1 MEERLKNFARA
12 NKREFDEA
20 EPPFGVWE
28 KIEKELDA
36 KKLMAVKNARVVRL
50 SLLFKLAASIT
61 IVVAAGIFLW
71 QYQYRQATDL
81 ANIDPALAKQQLH
94 YASEIESKVNEL
106 KSLENKEPQLY
117 SEFSSEIR
125 KMEESYQKLQNDLPN
140 SPNQE
145 ETVKAMI
152 RNLQIQTEVLN
163 QQLNV
168 IKQITDSK
176 NQQNEAQSI

>member
-1 MEERLKNFARA
+1 MEERLKNFARV

-50 SLLFKLAASIT
+50 SLLFKFAASIT

-94 YASEIESKVNEL
+94 YASEIELKVNEL

>member
-1 MEERLKNFARA
+1 MEERLKNFVTA

-28 KIEKELDA
+28 KIEKKLDA
-36 KKLMAVKNARVVRL
+36 KKLLAVKNARVVRL
-50 SLLFKLAASIT
+50 SLFFKLVASIT

-81 ANIDPALAKQQLH
+81 ANIDPALAKQQLN
-94 YASEIESKVNEL
+94 YASEIELKVNKL
-106 KSLENKEPQLY
+106 KSLENVEPQLY
-117 SEFSSEIR
+117 NEFSSEIK
-125 KMEESYQKLQNDLPN
+125 KMEESYQKLENDLPN

-168 IKQITDSK
+168 IKQINDSK